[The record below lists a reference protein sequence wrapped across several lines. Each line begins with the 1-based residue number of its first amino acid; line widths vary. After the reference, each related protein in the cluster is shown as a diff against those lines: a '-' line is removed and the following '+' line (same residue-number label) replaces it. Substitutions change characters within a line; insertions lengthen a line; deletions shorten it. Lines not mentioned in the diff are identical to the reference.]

1 MDAFISVHAES
12 IRLIKTQ
19 LPAKPR
25 AGYQRGRKHA
35 AVAKGYSRHR
45 VHLAKEKP
53 HALQEAKLEAQGQMP
68 QILDMEVQDLVFSV

>member
-25 AGYQRGRKHA
+25 AGYQRGRKYA
-35 AVAKGYSRHR
+35 AVAKGYSRHQ

-53 HALQEAKLEAQGQMP
+53 HALQELEAQGQMP
-68 QILDMEVQDLVFSV
+68 QILDMEVQDLVFSG